1 MSATATPPQTTGDA
15 PVPRPPASKTVQ
27 RLVIGGGLAAALMA
41 IGFAASYQADT
52 DPSKPV
58 LSGSAADGGGERPD
72 DANATQQ
79 TLDVSPIEGWFP
91 KSGEGSTCSEPVG
104 VDLVSGY
111 AANLIIN
118 GQTLTPDQLN
128 NTQSAGR
135 TLDQYTYGPEV
146 DCPNGALLRPQNNV
160 VQACVYRLIEGPETC
175 ELTQVF
181 TFDAL

>member
-1 MSATATPPQTTGDA
+1 MSATATPPQSAGDA
-15 PVPRPPASKTVQ
+15 PAPRPPASKSMQ
-27 RLVIGGGLAAALMA
+27 RLVIGGGLAAALLA
-41 IGFAASYQADT
+41 VVFATAYQADT
-52 DPSKPV
+52 DPSEPV
-58 LSGSAADGGGERPD
+58 LSGSAADGGGERPG

-79 TLDVSPIEGWFP
+79 TLDISPIEGWFP

-118 GQTLTPDQLN
+118 GETLTPEQLN
-128 NTQSAGR
+128 DTQSAGR
-135 TLDQYTYGPEV
+135 TLDQYTYGPEA

-160 VQACVYRLIEGPETC
+160 VQACVYRVIDGPETC
-175 ELTQVF
+175 ELTQAF